1 VNISGVEILKQEVD
15 GSELLY
21 TLCVMS
27 DSIYFK
33 GHFPGK
39 PILPGVTQIDWVVA
53 LSQPLFVIDEI
64 KSLERVKFMR
74 PIRPDYE
81 ISVRLK
87 LSKEEQRLSYRF
99 FDDVGDFSSGHLV
112 FG

>member
-1 VNISGVEILKQEVD
+1 MD
-15 GSELLY
+15 GPELLCV
-21 TLCVMS
+21 LCVPV

-53 LSQPLFVIDEI
+53 LSQPLLAFDEI

-74 PIRPDYE
+74 PIRPDKE

-87 LSKEEQRLSYRF
+87 LSKEEQRLSYRY
-99 FDDVGDFSSGHLV
+99 FDDAGDFSSGHIVL
-112 FG
+112 G